1 MNRIVPP
8 QRSLSLV
15 PSSSESIATVP
26 LFRWAEFVLPSTLQL
41 APLMELLIEPIGC
54 LVTCQRI
61 ELGLHE
67 ALVNAVRHGN
77 GENPS
82 KRLRIRRILTPYW
95 LVWQIQDEGHGLPRS
110 ARQASLPDQLEA
122 ASGRGLYLIHQCF
135 DDVRWSRRGN
145 RLQLACRRPVSDG
158 GSQDPSTHL

>member
-15 PSSSESIATVP
+15 PPSSESTAAIP
-26 LFRWAEFVLPSTLQL
+26 LFRWADFVLPSTLQL
-41 APLMELLIEPIGC
+41 APLMEVLLEPIGC

-77 GENPS
+77 GENPDKS
-82 KRLRIRRILTPYW
+82 LRVRRILTPN
-95 LVWQIQDEGHGLPRS
+95 WQIWQIHTDLADRY
-110 ARQASLPDQLEA
+110 R
-122 ASGRGLYLIHQCF
+122 SGRSVPI
-135 DDVRWSRRGN
+135 WRRSVLG
-145 RLQLACRRPVSDG
+145 VG
-158 GSQDPSTHL
+158 GSGRSGSSVPIW

>member
-15 PSSSESIATVP
+15 PSSSESIAAVP

-110 ARQASLPDQLEA
+110 AP
-122 ASGRGLYLIHQCF
+122 
-135 DDVRWSRRGN
+135 
-145 RLQLACRRPVSDG
+145 CRSVPW
-158 GSQDPSTHL
+158 